1 MKQIILSSLVLAL
14 IGIIGSPFVN
24 GDITM
29 ILSNAGYNVPA
40 WVSNSHTTIGGVY
53 GAQHFLIAALGVTVP
68 IWLAAAVAAVG
79 AAGV

>member
-40 WVSNSHTTIGGVY
+40 WVSTLLLRL
-53 GAQHFLIAALGVTVP
+53 AEFTV
-68 IWLAAAVAAVG
+68 LNTF
-79 AAGV
+79 